1 MKLRYNVDDRLPLS
15 QLVLYALQWF
25 ILAVAVVVTSV
36 FVAQGTPEEKLFY
49 AQKLF
54 AVMGIAGFVQVMWGH
69 RMPIVVGPAA
79 VLLVGVLSALGSQA
93 EPDAIYSSIA
103 IGGVLI
109 TLLSFGG
116 LMRYVQRLFTP
127 RIIIVILML
136 IAFTLSPVIKNLVFP
151 AGASQGQHL
160 FGLLFAVVATPIMVV
175 LNRKMQGV
183 AKSLV
188 IPIALVVGSV
198 AYYLLFP
205 VAEFTPSRASL
216 EGMFISEFKFDIG
229 VVVAFVICYIALF
242 INDISSIESLGG
254 MLQTPDMERR
264 MRRGVR
270 LTGLFNIAAG
280 ALGVLGPVNYSM
292 SPGVIASTRCASRYA
307 LIPATLML
315 VVCALSDRLIWILS
329 SIPNPVIGVIL
340 LFLMGTQL
348 AASLEMLHSTHSV
361 QNFGDGLTIGLPLM
375 VAMLFQLMPRG
386 IAPQIIEPLVCNGFA
401 MGVIMVILLE
411 HVVNRAPKDQKIDKV
426 S

>member
-36 FVAQGTPEEKLFY
+36 FVAQGTPEERLFY

-54 AVMGIAGFVQVMWGH
+54 AVMGVAGFVQVVWGH

-93 EPDAIYSSIA
+93 DSDAIYSSIA

-136 IAFTLSPVIKNLVFP
+136 IAFTLAPVIKNLVFP
-151 AGASQGQHL
+151 MGATEGQHL
-160 FGLLFAVVATPIMVV
+160 FGLLFAIVATPLMVV
-175 LNRKMQGV
+175 LNRTLQGV

-188 IPIALVVGSV
+188 IPIALVAGSIV
-198 AYYLLFP
+198 YYALFP
-205 VAEFTPSRASL
+205 VAEFTQSSVTL
-216 EGMFISEFKFDIG
+216 EGLFISEFKFDIG

-242 INDISSIESLGG
+242 INDISSIESLGA

-264 MRRGVR
+264 MRRGVG
-270 LTGLFNIAAG
+270 LTGLFNIVAG

-292 SPGVIASTRCASRYA
+292 SPGVVASTRCASRYA
-307 LIPATLML
+307 LIPATLLL
-315 VVCALSDRLIWILS
+315 VVCALSDRLIWILT

-348 AASLEMLHSTHSV
+348 AASLEMVHSTRSV
-361 QNFGDGLTIGLPLM
+361 ASFGNGLTVGLPLM

-386 IAPQIIEPLVCNGFA
+386 IAPQIIEPLVGNGFA
-401 MGVIMVILLE
+401 MGVIMVVLLE
-411 HVVNRAPKDQKIDKV
+411 HVVNRAPKVEKE
-426 S
+426 